1 VQFFEF
7 LTEPFSLKHAR
18 LSSSLVLY
26 MERASKNLDVTLRW
40 KIWAQLDEEQWKSMD
55 EIVGSIPIQK
65 EIYKEMIVFLRQ
77 DIEMVLAL
85 LLKNGFIE
93 KSEENYRRH
102 KPYSSQSNTIQPPVV
117 EMDASAAE

>member
-1 VQFFEF
+1 
-7 LTEPFSLKHAR
+7 
-18 LSSSLVLY
+18 